1 MDWLIDG
8 LWSWLIN
15 HWLINHL
22 IDWLIDWLA
31 VWKMVRGFFFSI
43 SALDSSLV
51 WYQNLI
57 DWSLIMIWSL
67 QSWFDWL
74 INTLYSINW
83 HSLHWFIPYLYVFCC
98 SVTNISAQIYT
109 YDWEKYSI
117 FSFLIRKNEWRMSYS
132 NTRFAIASNSWGCH
146 PVLDI
151 VTVAATSLNVP
162 KSQGTSSILYTCLW
176 PPFFYSSRRI
186 RLMPIYSWG
195 TL

>member
-1 MDWLIDG
+1 MWIGWLMVCDHDWSI
-8 LWSWLIN
+8 
-15 HWLINHL
+15 
-22 IDWLIDWLA
+22 IDWLIIWLIDWSTD
-31 VWKMVRGFFFSI
+31 WQFEKWYGDFFSI
-43 SALDSSLV
+43 SALDSLLV

-83 HSLHWFIPYLYVFCC
+83 HSLHWFIPFLYVFCC
-98 SVTNISAQIYT
+98 SVTNISAHIYT
-109 YDWEKYSI
+109 YNWEKYSI

-151 VTVAATSLNVP
+151 VTVAATSLSVQ
-162 KSQGTSSILYTCLW
+162 KSNDTSSIHAFDP
-176 PPFFYSSRRI
+176 PPFS
-186 RLMPIYSWG
+186 L
-195 TL
+195 LVD